1 MTAIEQTSIS
11 ADRHPFMRKL
21 VQWARWSN
29 SAGAPGRCA
38 SIESRYLP
46 ERLTEAEG
54 EDRTRKNL
62 DDKPDLAD
70 IERVEQAVCALQS
83 DTNRRLLIARYVDRS
98 PDRRICK
105 EFRIAYRDL
114 EFRLF
119 SVISDVELEYQ
130 HVCDVYASN
139 PGLKIQRHKVSG
151 ILPHGRLTR

>member
-1 MTAIEQTSIS
+1 MTAIEQTTVY
-11 ADRHPFMRKL
+11 ADRHPFMKKIA
-21 VQWARWSN
+21 QWARWSN

-62 DDKPDLAD
+62 DEKPDLAD
-70 IERVEQAVCALQS
+70 IERVEQSVCALQS
-83 DTNRRLLIARYVDRS
+83 DTNRRLLIARFVDRL
-98 PDRRICK
+98 PDRRICRQF
-105 EFRIAYRDL
+105 EIPYREL

-130 HVCDVYASN
+130 HVCEVYANN
-139 PGLKIQRHKVSG
+139 PGLKIQRHKINGV
-151 ILPHGRLTR
+151 LPYGRPTR